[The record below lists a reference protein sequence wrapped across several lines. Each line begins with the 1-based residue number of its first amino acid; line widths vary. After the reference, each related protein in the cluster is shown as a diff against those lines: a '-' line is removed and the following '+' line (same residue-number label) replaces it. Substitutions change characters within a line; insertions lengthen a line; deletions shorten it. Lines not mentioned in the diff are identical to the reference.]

1 MMSSQIV
8 NLLEKFNPIA
18 LVDMD
23 RVKLM
28 NRIDTKFAF
37 DIDTLIEILPEL
49 GQHYDALDIE
59 GVRASHYESMYFD
72 DDKLTFFKD
81 HHVGKTNRFKVRI
94 RKYVETNTHFL
105 EIKHKFKGR
114 TNKKRINSLG
124 FTEDLDANQ
133 KEFLD
138 GILNKEIELQSTLK
152 NAFQRITLVH
162 KTKNE
167 RLTLDFNLKFY
178 NETKSVDF
186 KHLIIAELKQ
196 ESLDRSS
203 PFFIIMKKRMIRPY
217 RLSKYC
223 IGTMELYGD
232 QNLKYNR
239 FKRKYLY
246 LKKIENYAA

>member
-1 MMSSQIV
+1 
-8 NLLEKFNPIA
+8 
-18 LVDMD
+18 
-23 RVKLM
+23 
-28 NRIDTKFAF
+28 
-37 DIDTLIEILPEL
+37 
-49 GQHYDALDIE
+49 
-59 GVRASHYESMYFD
+59 
-72 DDKLTFFKD
+72 
-81 HHVGKTNRFKVRI
+81 
-94 RKYVETNTHFL
+94 
-105 EIKHKFKGR
+105 
-114 TNKKRINSLG
+114 
-124 FTEDLDANQ
+124 
-133 KEFLD
+133 
-138 GILNKEIELQSTLK
+138 
-152 NAFQRITLVH
+152 VH